1 MERLE
6 GKIAVITDGNS
17 GISLATAQLFV
28 TEGGYIFIT
37 GRCQGELAY
46 SSIQIQIAIR
56 ETLI

>member
-46 SSIQIQIAIR
+46 SSIQI
-56 ETLI
+56 